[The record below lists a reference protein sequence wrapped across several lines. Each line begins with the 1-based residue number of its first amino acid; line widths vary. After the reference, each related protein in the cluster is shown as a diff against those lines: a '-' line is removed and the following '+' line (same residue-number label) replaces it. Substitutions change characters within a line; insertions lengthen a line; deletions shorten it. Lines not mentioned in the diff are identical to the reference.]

1 MSDLDV
7 ELVPEDE
14 TPADPT
20 VHEAYF
26 DLVPLEE
33 KRRYLAL
40 DMARLCGPLPDKVVK
55 LAQDI
60 DKFLAGKMPKLR
72 DASND

>member
-1 MSDLDV
+1 MSELDIEV
-7 ELVPEDE
+7 IPEDE
-14 TPADPT
+14 LPADQT

-40 DMARLCGPLPDKVVK
+40 DMARLCGPLPDKLVK

-72 DASND
+72 DASHE